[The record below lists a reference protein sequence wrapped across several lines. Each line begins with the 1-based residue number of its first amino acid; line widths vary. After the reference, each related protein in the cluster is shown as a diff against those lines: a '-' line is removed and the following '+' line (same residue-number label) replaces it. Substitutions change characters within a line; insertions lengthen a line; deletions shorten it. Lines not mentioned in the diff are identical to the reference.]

1 LAINFF
7 LKEKYKKKKK
17 KRKRNRDRATL
28 LAKMGWLD
36 HRIFGATPMVGL
48 GVVHGQGS
56 GPITPKR
63 PKKKKKKKKKK
74 KREWILVFW
83 GCSNLLFLFFGL
95 LGWLD
100 HPLAMGVIQPPPKRS
115 WGWLQSW
122 GGQNGVSTPDFFFFI
137 IIIFYI
143 FLLKKLMVKTTSFW
157 IR

>member
-1 LAINFF
+1 
-7 LKEKYKKKKK
+7 
-17 KRKRNRDRATL
+17 
-28 LAKMGWLD
+28 MGWLD

-63 PKKKKKKKKKK
+63 PKKKKKKKRKK

-115 WGWLQSW
+115 WGGSSR
-122 GGQNGVSTPDFFFFI
+122 GVAKMGCPPPISLLLLLFFFI
-137 IIIFYI
+137 F
-143 FLLKKLMVKTTSFW
+143 SF
-157 IR
+157 